1 MCCCSIGKAW
11 GTKEDAC
18 DTKSVCSSK
27 GKGQRITHYT
37 ATVIRFGRIPR
48 IFNFSISVNKLL
60 MIIME
65 IINRANAR
73 NFLSD
78 IEYPKIHPCYDFMN
92 FAIVN
97 F

>member
-37 ATVIRFGRIPR
+37 ATVMLSDLAEFRE
-48 IFNFSISVNKLL
+48 FSIFQFQS
-60 MIIME
+60 IIME